1 MIYTP
6 YRGYIANRP
15 AARAGLNFHTVD
27 LCVLLY
33 NTYTIARRV
42 LYRWVHKMYL
52 YSTLSIMHHLYDIFA
67 VIGLLVVRIFFSPLR
82 VDRRLSVS
90 RTIGSEYVAGLCA
103 TCYSS
108 NNGYIVDAHCITYI
122 LCRYTIKYYLLLLL
136 LLLLI
141 SAYTVLQR
149 MGPKVMIWLHTAEHA
164 CTHGIY
170 GRYNIPHKYRRNG
183 RVLVISCPPGY
194 ERNTTMVCTRI

>member
-1 MIYTP
+1 
-6 YRGYIANRP
+6 
-15 AARAGLNFHTVD
+15 
-27 LCVLLY
+27 
-33 NTYTIARRV
+33 
-42 LYRWVHKMYL
+42 
-52 YSTLSIMHHLYDIFA
+52 MHHLYDIFA

-82 VDRRLSVS
+82 ADRRLSVS
-90 RTIGSEYVAGLCA
+90 RTIVVSTSRLCA

-108 NNGYIVDAHCITYI
+108 NNGYIVDARCITYI
-122 LCRYTIKYYLLLLL
+122 VCRYTIKYYLLLLL

-141 SAYTVLQR
+141 SAYAVLHR

-164 CTHGIY
+164 YTYGIY

-183 RVLVISCPPGY
+183 RVLVISCPLGY